1 MNYYTMELFK
11 ILFIAGLVLVAV
23 LNVYSWIYNAF
34 SHSSVKSYENLRRDA
49 KIVNV
54 KRDTV
59 GSKNDKKIRT
69 MVIFDDGFE
78 YVSHKT
84 DRDDSFLSYR
94 IQVTEATAR
103 EILEDAME
111 AHQKACGKASKQREF
126 TEAER
131 ETHA

>member
-1 MNYYTMELFK
+1 MNYDTMNLFE

-59 GSKNDKKIRT
+59 GGKNDKKIRT
-69 MVIFDDGFE
+69 MVIFDDGF
-78 YVSHKT
+78 VFISHKT
-84 DRDDSFLSYR
+84 DRENHLMSYR
-94 IQVTEATAR
+94 IQVTESTAR
-103 EILEDAME
+103 EILADAMK
-111 AHQKACGKASKQREF
+111 AHQKACDKASK
-126 TEAER
+126 
-131 ETHA
+131 